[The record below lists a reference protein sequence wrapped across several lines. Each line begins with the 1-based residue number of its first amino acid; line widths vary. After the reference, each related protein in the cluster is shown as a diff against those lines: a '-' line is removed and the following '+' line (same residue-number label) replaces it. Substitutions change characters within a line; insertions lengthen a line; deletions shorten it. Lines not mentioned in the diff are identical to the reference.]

1 MQALILHGH
10 DSFPDGPKLYGG
22 RTNLDTR
29 AWRTGRLVIGVF
41 DDEKPGGPIDFVSVT
56 GPAM

>member
-1 MQALILHGH
+1 M
-10 DSFPDGPKLYGG
+10 DSRLGLVAIMLCMVMTHSQG

-41 DDEKPGGPIDFVSVT
+41 DDEKAGGPIDFISVT
-56 GPAM
+56 GPAI